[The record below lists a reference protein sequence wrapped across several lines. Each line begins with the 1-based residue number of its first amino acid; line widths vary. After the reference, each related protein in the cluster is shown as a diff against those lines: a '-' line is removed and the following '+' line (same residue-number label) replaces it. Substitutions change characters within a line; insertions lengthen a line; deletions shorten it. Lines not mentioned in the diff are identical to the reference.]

1 MKSALWACVML
12 SLINAFMFPD
22 FITLG
27 YIAILLFI
35 IYIYGK
41 NDIKKTGILMMLLS
55 IIGVILA
62 IINFNL
68 ISIFTSIILIIS
80 VASEYIKVSSQKKFD
95 ESLGISTL
103 QKRDKEE
110 RPVSGKFNKNIVKN
124 SFDKFTQGYDKKNYM
139 VQQKYDHSLNVAK
152 NAEYIAKRLGL
163 DTEGVYLAYV
173 IGLIHDVGRF
183 EQIKIN
189 NSLMDN
195 ELLDHGNYGE
205 ELLKSGLLRQLVPES
220 KYDDIIF
227 KAIRNHNKHAI
238 DESFSEDEKLY
249 SAILRD
255 ADKLDIFE
263 NLSKGEFKD
272 FYNIDKDLEFSQD
285 ILNEIEKKH
294 TIDYDFVN
302 NNLDLVI
309 LRLAMIYDINYPCT
323 LSVIKQNDYLNKY
336 ISLIDI
342 SDNNKE
348 TLKRIVDE
356 IHKDI
361 NNQIK

>member
-1 MKSALWACVML
+1 MKNSLWACVML
-12 SLINAFMFPD
+12 SLINAFIFPD

-35 IYIYGK
+35 IFIYGK
-41 NDIKKTGILMMLLS
+41 SDVKKIKIFITLLS
-55 IIGVILA
+55 VIGVILA

-68 ISIFTSIILIIS
+68 ISILTSTILILSVLSDSIKIS
-80 VASEYIKVSSQKKFD
+80 GQKKFD
-95 ESLGISTL
+95 ASLGINTL
-103 QKRDKEE
+103 QKRDKED
-110 RPVSGKFNKNIVKN
+110 RPVSSRYNKNIVKN
-124 SFDKFTQGYDKKNYM
+124 AFDKFLQGYDIKNYM

-152 NAEYIAKRLGL
+152 NSEYIAKRLGL
-163 DTEGVYLAYV
+163 DIEGVYLSYV

-205 ELLKSGLLRQLVPES
+205 DLLKSGLLRQLVAES

-238 DESFSEDEKLY
+238 DESYSEDEKLY

-263 NLSKGEFKD
+263 NLSKGQFKD
-272 FYNIDKDLEFSQD
+272 FYNIDKDIEFSQD
-285 ILNEIEKKH
+285 ILSEIDKKH
-294 TIDYDFVN
+294 TIDYSFVN

-309 LRLAMIYDINYPCT
+309 LRLAMIYDINYPST
-323 LSVIKQNDYLNKY
+323 LSVIKQNNYLNKY

-348 TLKRIVDE
+348 VLKRIVNE
-356 IHKDI
+356 IHIYISSQLK
-361 NNQIK
+361 